1 MPRLLLVLALALV
14 SSVAAGCGGGDGS
27 ADDGSVSAVAAVYP
41 LAWLAERVAPDAEVT
56 LLTAGGAEAHDLDLT
71 PSQRS
76 AIETSD
82 VVLYV
87 GDIGYQPQVEEAV
100 GAASGEVVALSDVAG
115 DRVLRAAGDEH
126 SEDEHAGEESDE
138 HAGEESG
145 EHGGEAIDAH
155 MWFDAE
161 IMAEVAERVG
171 AAFAAA
177 DPSRAE
183 MYRENAAGARDELMG
198 VRGDLDDLLGG
209 PCRLDEAVVSHQA
222 YGYLL
227 RPFGHTQHG
236 VTGINPEAGASSAE
250 LAELVAEIRAQGIGH
265 VLVEPVEGRSDAEVV
280 AREAGVELLE
290 VSPLDAVT
298 DAEAG
303 TAFPEL
309 LRQQARQFATALGC
323 P

>member
-1 MPRLLLVLALALV
+1 M
-14 SSVAAGCGGGDGS
+14 
-27 ADDGSVSAVAAVYP
+27 YP

-71 PSQRS
+71 PGQRS

-87 GDIGYQPQVEEAV
+87 GNIGYQPQVEDAV
-100 GAASGEVVALSDVAG
+100 GSASGEVVALSDVAG
-115 DRVLRAAGDEH
+115 DRVLRAG
-126 SEDEHAGEESDE
+126 GDE

-145 EHGGEAIDAH
+145 EHGDEAIDAH

-161 IMAEVAERVG
+161 IMADVADRVG
-171 AAFAAA
+171 EAFAAA

-183 MYRENAAGARDELMG
+183 MYRQNATSVRGELMA
-198 VRGDLDDLLGG
+198 VREELDDLLGG
-209 PCRLDEAVVSHQA
+209 PCTFDEAVVSHQA

-227 RPFGHTQHG
+227 RPFGRTQHG

-250 LAELVAEIRAQGIGH
+250 LTELVAEIKAKGIGH

-298 DAEAG
+298 DAEAS

-309 LRQQARQFATALGC
+309 LRQQARRFATALGC
-323 P
+323 T

>member
-1 MPRLLLVLALALV
+1 MPRLLLVLALV
-14 SSVAAGCGGGDGS
+14 SSAAAGCGGGEES

-71 PSQRS
+71 PGQRS
-76 AIETSD
+76 GIETSD

-115 DRVLRAAGDEH
+115 DRVLRAAEAEH
-126 SEDEHAGEESDE
+126 SEDEAAGEEE

-145 EHGGEAIDAH
+145 EHGDEAIDAH

-161 IMAEVAERVG
+161 IMAEAAERVG

-183 MYRENAAGARDELMG
+183 MYRENATSARDELMG
-198 VRGDLDDLLGG
+198 VREDLDDLLGG
-209 PCRLDEAVVSHQA
+209 PCRFDEAVVSHQA

-250 LAELVAEIRAQGIGH
+250 LTELVAEIKAQGIGH

-303 TAFPEL
+303 RAFPEL
-309 LRQQARQFATALGC
+309 LRQQARHFATALGC